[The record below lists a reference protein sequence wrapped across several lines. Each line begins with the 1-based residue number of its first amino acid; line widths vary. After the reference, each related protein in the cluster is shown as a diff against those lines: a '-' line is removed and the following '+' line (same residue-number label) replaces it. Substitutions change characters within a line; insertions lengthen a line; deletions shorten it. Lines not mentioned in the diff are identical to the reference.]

1 MLTWMWNWI
10 WPRHMTEFRGY
21 SQPKWWEDFVS
32 LKWFF
37 IWYGGLCPT
46 TCIQFWLMV
55 GNLFFRSSRRLR
67 QRDPLSHTLLI
78 IASEVL
84 SITYMGMHILRDI
97 IFQSGVLILI
107 IYLSRWYHPFFFTW
121 ERSLVIKIIRVL
133 KEYASTSG
141 KMINKYKRCFYL
153 HEKHFLLWKI
163 RLRRFAGI
171 RQRTFPFLHLGCPIF
186 YGRSISRYF
195 EDLIRKV
202 SMIIFS
208 WHNISLS
215 FGGNYVHV
223 NHVLNSML
231 VYLLSTMNP
240 TKKVMD

>member
-1 MLTWMWNWI
+1 MI
-10 WPRHMTEFRGY
+10 P
-21 SQPKWWEDFVS
+21 S
-32 LKWFF
+32 
-37 IWYGGLCPT
+37 
-46 TCIQFWLMV
+46 
-55 GNLFFRSSRRLR
+55 
-67 QRDPLSHTLLI
+67 
-78 IASEVL
+78 
-84 SITYMGMHILRDI
+84 
-97 IFQSGVLILI
+97 
-107 IYLSRWYHPFFFTW
+107 FFFTW

-240 TKKVMD
+240 TKKVMDQNHQIFTKFFWEMWRELKVNTGWHGGICVFQKMKVELDLGRLAI